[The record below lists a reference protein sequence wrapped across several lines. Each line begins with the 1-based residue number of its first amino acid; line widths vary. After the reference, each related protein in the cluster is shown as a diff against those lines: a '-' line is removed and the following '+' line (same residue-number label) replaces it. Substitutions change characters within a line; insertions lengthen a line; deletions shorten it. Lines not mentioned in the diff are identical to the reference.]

1 MSTLTVRLPDDKHNR
16 LKALAAHKKLSLN
29 KLIEE
34 LTTQAIA
41 EFDTEVRFKAIAATG
56 DKKRGLELLD
66 KLDSHFASLAPII
79 SWFSTKYQAIKE
91 CLQTSK
97 VAFRHSASAKP
108 SVFFVQASFC
118 AAALLFTSS
127 GLLAFYFFMPS
138 MLLNGVLA

>member
-1 MSTLTVRLPDDKHNR
+1 MKSWN
-16 LKALAAHKKLSLN
+16 
-29 KLIEE
+29 E
-34 LTTQAIA
+34 LTNSQRVVIGIA
-41 EFDTEVRFKAIAATG
+41 MVVAAAFLPEIAFLVQLGGMEVAFA
-56 DKKRGLELLD
+56 LV
-66 KLDSHFASLAPII
+66 FASLAPLL
-79 SWFSTKYQAIKE
+79 SWLSTKYQTIKE
-91 CLQTSK
+91 CLKTSV

>member
-1 MSTLTVRLPDDKHNR
+1 MKSWN
-16 LKALAAHKKLSLN
+16 
-29 KLIEE
+29 E
-34 LTTQAIA
+34 LTNLQRAVIGIA
-41 EFDTEVRFKAIAATG
+41 MVVAAAVLPEIAFLVQLGGVEIAFA
-56 DKKRGLELLD
+56 LV
-66 KLDSHFASLAPII
+66 FASLAPII

-91 CLQTSK
+91 CLQTSV

-118 AAALLFTSS
+118 AVALLFTSS

>member
-1 MSTLTVRLPDDKHNR
+1 MKSWN
-16 LKALAAHKKLSLN
+16 
-29 KLIEE
+29 E
-34 LTTQAIA
+34 LTNSQRVVIGIA
-41 EFDTEVRFKAIAATG
+41 MVVAAAFLPEIAFLVQLGGTEVAFA
-56 DKKRGLELLD
+56 LV
-66 KLDSHFASLAPII
+66 FASLAPLL

-91 CLQTSK
+91 CLKTSV

-108 SVFFVQASFC
+108 PVFFVQASFC

>member
-1 MSTLTVRLPDDKHNR
+1 MIKSRMKYQTATFITSAPDISRLPIDSGIEVAF
-16 LKALAAHKKLSLN
+16 AL
-29 KLIEE
+29 
-34 LTTQAIA
+34 
-41 EFDTEVRFKAIAATG
+41 V
-56 DKKRGLELLD
+56 
-66 KLDSHFASLAPII
+66 FASLAPII

-127 GLLAFYFFMPS
+127 GLLAFYFYMPS

>member
-1 MSTLTVRLPDDKHNR
+1 MKSWN
-16 LKALAAHKKLSLN
+16 
-29 KLIEE
+29 E
-34 LTTQAIA
+34 LTNLQRAVIGIVMVAAAAFLPEIA
-41 EFDTEVRFKAIAATG
+41 FLVQLGGMEVAFA
-56 DKKRGLELLD
+56 LV
-66 KLDSHFASLAPII
+66 FASLAPLI

-91 CLQTSK
+91 CLKTSV

-118 AAALLFTSS
+118 AVALLFTSS